1 MQDKTDIGFVDSH
14 SKGDGR
20 SHDLNI
26 IADKS
31 FLVLSTLVI
40 RQPSVVWFYGKA
52 CFCQRCGEI
61 IHLFARQAVDD
72 SRLIRKLFDKFN
84 GLQNRTCLL
93 NDLQKEILPVE
104 TCNKCIGGFKIKAS
118 LNVLLDPW
126 RCGCGQRHTD
136 GLWKL
141 FFYFDQLTVLRPE
154 IMSPFGYAV
163 RFVNGDAVHAS

>member
-1 MQDKTDIGFVDSH
+1 M
-14 SKGDGR
+14 
-20 SHDLNI
+20 
-26 IADKS
+26 
-31 FLVLSTLVI
+31 
-40 RQPSVVWFYGKA
+40 
-52 CFCQRCGEI
+52 
-61 IHLFARQAVDD
+61 
-72 SRLIRKLFDKFN
+72 
-84 GLQNRTCLL
+84 